1 MYTKK
6 HGCNIGGRKSRL
18 DTLRSRIS
26 GDTSKTIDRVQ
37 CIDQHLTNEAKDIM
51 ARPFH
56 CKKLY
61 NAMHAIAFYVDHI

>member
-37 CIDQHLTNEAKDIM
+37 CISIWQMKPRISWPDLFTAKNYTM
-51 ARPFH
+51 Q
-56 CKKLY
+56 CML
-61 NAMHAIAFYVDHI
+61 

>member
-1 MYTKK
+1 MSMYTKK

-26 GDTSKTIDRVQ
+26 GDTSKTID
-37 CIDQHLTNEAKDIM
+37 QHLTYEAKDIM